1 MMNITEQL
9 VERFLRYVSIPSQS
23 TFGCAHVP
31 STPGQTELAKQLQ
44 QELIALNLQD
54 VHLDEHSIV
63 TAKLPGNNPNAPK
76 IGYVAHLDT
85 VDVAL
90 SDKINPQRVTFTGQD
105 ILLNKEKNIWFKVD
119 EHPELNKYLNDEL
132 IVTDGTSVLGA
143 DNKAAIAVVMTMLDQ
158 LQQQNCSH
166 GDIYV
171 AFVPDEEVGLNGAK
185 KLDLNRFKPDFA
197 YTIDCCELG
206 EVVYETFNA
215 GSVTIDIAGVSAHP
229 MSAKNVLINPIR
241 VANDIINCF
250 DSFETPEHTEGKEGY
265 FWFNDIVGNQS
276 TTTLKMSI
284 RDFDLAKYESRKA
297 YIQKVVDLIKLKYPR
312 AKIEYKITDTYS
324 NIANYLGDDR
334 RCIDLI
340 YQSFELLDIQPKTI
354 AMRGGTDGS
363 ALSARGLTTPN
374 YFTGAHN
381 FHSCFEFLP
390 LSSFLKSFEIT
401 MKIIELSAKNQ

>member
-1 MMNITEQL
+1 MNITEQL
-9 VERFLRYVSIPSQS
+9 VDRFLRYVSIPSQS
-23 TFGCAHVP
+23 KAGSAIVP
-31 STPGQTELAKQLQ
+31 STLGQTELAKQLK
-44 QELIALNLQD
+44 QELIALNMQD
-54 VHLDEHSIV
+54 VYLDEHSIV
-63 TAKLPGNNPNAPK
+63 TAKLAGNTPHAPK
-76 IGYVAHLDT
+76 IGFVAHLDT

-90 SDKINPQRVTFTGQD
+90 SDKINPQRVTFTGED
-105 ILLNKEKNIWFKVD
+105 ILLNSEKDIWFKVA
-119 EHPELNKYLNDEL
+119 EHPELKKYLNEEL

-158 LQQQNCSH
+158 LQQQNCPH

-185 KLDLNRFKPDFA
+185 KLDLQRFKPDFA

-215 GSVTIDIAGVSAHP
+215 GAVTIEIEGVSAHP

-241 VANDIINCF
+241 IANDIINCF
-250 DSFETPEHTEGKEGY
+250 DSCETPEHTEGKEGY
-265 FWFNDIVGNQS
+265 FWFNDIIGNQS

-284 RDFDLAKYESRKA
+284 RDFDLTHYEARKT
-297 YIQKVVDLIKLKYPR
+297 YIQEVISFISRKYPR
-312 AKIEYKITDTYS
+312 AKIECQITDTYS

-340 YQSFELLDIQPKTI
+340 YQSFELLGIKPNTI

-390 LSSFLKSFEIT
+390 LSSFLKSFEVT
-401 MKIIELSAKNQ
+401 MKIIELAAKV

>member
-1 MMNITEQL
+1 MNITEQL
-9 VERFLRYVSIPSQS
+9 VDRFLRYVSIPSQRKAGS
-23 TFGCAHVP
+23 AIVP
-31 STPGQTELAKQLQ
+31 STPGQTELAKQLK
-44 QELIALNLQD
+44 QELIALNMQD
-54 VHLDEHSIV
+54 VYLDEHSIV
-63 TAKLPGNNPNAPK
+63 TAKLAGNTPHAPK
-76 IGYVAHLDT
+76 IGFVAHLDT

-90 SDKINPQRVTFTGQD
+90 SDKINPQRVTFTGED
-105 ILLNKEKNIWFKVD
+105 ILLNSEKDIWFKVA
-119 EHPELNKYLNDEL
+119 EHPELKKYLNEEL

-158 LQQQNCSH
+158 LQQQNCPH

-185 KLDLNRFKPDFA
+185 KLDLQRFKPDFA

-215 GSVTIDIAGVSAHP
+215 GAVTIEIEGVSAHP

-241 VANDIINCF
+241 IANDIINCF
-250 DSFETPEHTEGKEGY
+250 DSCETPEHTEGKEGY
-265 FWFNDIVGNQS
+265 FWFNDIIGNQS

-284 RDFDLAKYESRKA
+284 RDFDLTHYEARKT
-297 YIQKVVDLIKLKYPR
+297 YIQEVISFISRKYPR
-312 AKIEYKITDTYS
+312 AKIACQITDTYS

-340 YQSFELLDIQPKTI
+340 YQSFELLGIKPNTI

-390 LSSFLKSFEIT
+390 LSSFLKSFEVT
-401 MKIIELSAKNQ
+401 MKIIELATKV

>member
-1 MMNITEQL
+1 MNITEQL
-9 VERFLRYVSIPSQS
+9 VDRFLRYVSIPSQS
-23 TFGCAHVP
+23 KAGSAIVP
-31 STPGQTELAKQLQ
+31 STPGQTELAKQLK
-44 QELIALNLQD
+44 QELIALNMQD
-54 VHLDEHSIV
+54 VYLDEHSIV
-63 TAKLPGNNPNAPK
+63 TAKLAGNTPHAPK
-76 IGYVAHLDT
+76 IGFVAHLDT

-90 SDKINPQRVTFTGQD
+90 SDKINPQRVTFTGED
-105 ILLNKEKNIWFKVD
+105 ILLNSEKDIWFKVA
-119 EHPELNKYLNDEL
+119 EHPELKKYLNEEL

-158 LQQQNCSH
+158 LQQQNCPH

-185 KLDLNRFKPDFA
+185 KLDLQRFKPDFA

-206 EVVYETFNA
+206 EIVYETFNA
-215 GSVTIDIAGVSAHP
+215 GAVTIEIEGVSAHP

-241 VANDIINCF
+241 IANDIINCF
-250 DSFETPEHTEGKEGY
+250 DSCETPEHTEGKEGY
-265 FWFNDIVGNQS
+265 FWFNDIIGNQS

-284 RDFDLAKYESRKA
+284 RDFDLTHYEARKT
-297 YIQKVVDLIKLKYPR
+297 YIQEVISFISRKYPR
-312 AKIEYKITDTYS
+312 AKIACQITDTYS

-340 YQSFELLDIQPKTI
+340 YQSFELLGIKPNTI

-390 LSSFLKSFEIT
+390 LSSFLKSFEVT
-401 MKIIELSAKNQ
+401 MKIIELATKV

>member
-1 MMNITEQL
+1 MNITEQL
-9 VERFLRYVSIPSQS
+9 VKRFLRYVSIPSQS
-23 TFGCAHVP
+23 KAGSAVVP
-31 STPGQTELAKQLQ
+31 STPGQTNLAKQLE
-44 QELIALNLQD
+44 QELIDLKLQD

-63 TAKLPGNNPNAPK
+63 TAKLTGNQPNAPK
-76 IGYVAHLDT
+76 IGFVAHLDT

-90 SDKINPQRVTFTGQD
+90 SEKINPQRVTFTGED
-105 ILLNKEKNIWFKVD
+105 ILLNKDKDIWFKVA
-119 EHPELNKYLNDEL
+119 EHPELKKYLNEEL
-132 IVTDGTSVLGA
+132 LVTDGTSVLGA
-143 DNKAAIAVVMTMLDQ
+143 DNKAAIAIVMTMLDQ
-158 LQQQNCSH
+158 LQQQNCPH

-185 KLDLNRFKPDFA
+185 KLDLQRFKPDFA

-215 GSVTIDIAGVSAHP
+215 GSVTFEIEGVSAHP

-241 VANDIINCF
+241 IANDIINCF

-265 FWFNDIVGNQS
+265 FWFNDIIGNQS

-284 RDFDLAKYESRKA
+284 RDFDLTRYEARKTYIQDVVSFISRK
-297 YIQKVVDLIKLKYPR
+297 YPK
-312 AKIEYKITDTYS
+312 AKIECQITDIYS

-340 YQSFELLDIQPKTI
+340 YQSFELLGIKPNTI

-390 LSSFLKSFEIT
+390 LSSFLKSFEVT
-401 MKIIELSAKNQ
+401 MKIIELAAKV

>member
-143 DNKAAIAVVMTMLDQ
+143 DNKAAIAVVMTILDQ

-215 GSVTIDIAGVSAHP
+215 GSVTIEIAGVSAHP

-312 AKIEYKITDTYS
+312 AKIECKITDTYS

-340 YQSFELLDIQPKTI
+340 YQSFELLNIQPKTI

-390 LSSFLKSFEIT
+390 LSSFLKSFEVT
-401 MKIIELSAKNQ
+401 MKIIELSAKG

>member
-1 MMNITEQL
+1 MNITEQL
-9 VERFLRYVSIPSQS
+9 VKRFLRYVSIPSQS
-23 TFGCAHVP
+23 KAGSAVVP
-31 STPGQTELAKQLQ
+31 STPGQTNLAKQLE
-44 QELIALNLQD
+44 QELIDLKLQD

-63 TAKLPGNNPNAPK
+63 TAKLTGNQPNSPK
-76 IGYVAHLDT
+76 IGFVAHLDT

-90 SDKINPQRVTFTGQD
+90 SEKINPQRVTFTGED
-105 ILLNKEKNIWFKVD
+105 ILLNKDKDIWFKVA
-119 EHPELNKYLNDEL
+119 EHPELKKYLNEEL
-132 IVTDGTSVLGA
+132 LVTDGTSVLGA
-143 DNKAAIAVVMTMLDQ
+143 DNKAAIAVVITMLDQ
-158 LQQQNCSH
+158 LQQQNCLH

-185 KLDLNRFKPDFA
+185 KLDLQRFKPDFA

-215 GSVTIDIAGVSAHP
+215 GSVTFEIEGVSAHP

-241 VANDIINCF
+241 IANDIINCF

-265 FWFNDIVGNQS
+265 FWFNDIIGNQS

-284 RDFDLAKYESRKA
+284 RDFDLTRYEARKTYIQDVVSFISRK
-297 YIQKVVDLIKLKYPR
+297 YPK
-312 AKIEYKITDTYS
+312 AKIECQITDIYS

-340 YQSFELLDIQPKTI
+340 YQSFELLGIKPNTI

-390 LSSFLKSFEIT
+390 LSSFLKSFEVT
-401 MKIIELSAKNQ
+401 MKIIELAAKV

>member
-1 MMNITEQL
+1 MNITEQL
-9 VERFLRYVSIPSQS
+9 VDRFLRYVSIPSQS
-23 TFGCAHVP
+23 KAGSAIVP
-31 STPGQTELAKQLQ
+31 STSGQTELAKQLK
-44 QELIALNLQD
+44 QELIALNMQD
-54 VHLDEHSIV
+54 VYLDEYSIV
-63 TAKLPGNNPNAPK
+63 TAKLAGNTPHAPK
-76 IGYVAHLDT
+76 IGFVAHLDT

-90 SDKINPQRVTFTGQD
+90 SDKINPQRVNFTGED
-105 ILLNKEKNIWFKVD
+105 ILLNNEKDIWFKVA
-119 EHPELNKYLNDEL
+119 EHPELKKYLNEEL

-158 LQQQNCSH
+158 LQQQNCPH

-185 KLDLNRFKPDFA
+185 KLDLQRFKPDFA

-215 GSVTIDIAGVSAHP
+215 GAVTIEIEGVSAHP

-241 VANDIINCF
+241 IANDIINCF
-250 DSFETPEHTEGKEGY
+250 DSCETPEHTEGKEGY
-265 FWFNDIVGNQS
+265 FWFNDIIGNQS

-284 RDFDLAKYESRKA
+284 RDFALTHYEARKT
-297 YIQKVVDLIKLKYPR
+297 YIQEVISFISRKYPR
-312 AKIEYKITDTYS
+312 AKIECQITDTYS

-340 YQSFELLDIQPKTI
+340 YQSFELLGIKPNTI

-390 LSSFLKSFEIT
+390 LSSFLKSFQVT
-401 MKIIELSAKNQ
+401 MKIIELATKV

>member
-1 MMNITEQL
+1 MNITEQL
-9 VERFLRYVSIPSQS
+9 VNRFLRYVSIPSQS
-23 TFGCAHVP
+23 ALGCAHVP
-31 STPGQTELAKQLQ
+31 STPGQTELAKVLK
-44 QELIALNLQD
+44 QELIELNLQEA
-54 VHLDEHSIV
+54 HLDEHSIV
-63 TAKLPGNNPNAPK
+63 TAKLAGNNPNAPK
-76 IGYVAHLDT
+76 IGFVAHLDT

-90 SDKINPQRVTFTGQD
+90 SDKINPQRVKFTGQD
-105 ILLNKEKNIWFKVD
+105 ILLNKQKDIWFKVS
-119 EHPELNKYLNDEL
+119 EHPELNKYLNEEL

-158 LQQQNCSH
+158 LQQQKYTH

-197 YTIDCCELG
+197 YTIDCCKLG

-215 GSVTIDIAGVSAHP
+215 GSAIIEIAGVSAHP

-276 TTTLKMSI
+276 TTTLKMNI
-284 RDFDLAKYESRKA
+284 RDFDLVKYEARKK
-297 YIQKVVDLIKLKYPR
+297 YIQEVVDFISRKYPR
-312 AKIEYKITDTYS
+312 AKIECKITDTYS
-324 NIANYLGDDR
+324 NIANYLGNDR
-334 RCIDLI
+334 RSIDLI
-340 YQSFELLDIQPKTI
+340 YQSFEQLNIQPNTI

-390 LSSFLKSFEIT
+390 LSSFHKSFEVT
-401 MKIIELSAKNQ
+401 MKIIELAAKIK

>member
-1 MMNITEQL
+1 MNITEQL
-9 VERFLRYVSIPSQS
+9 VKRFLRYVSIPSQS
-23 TFGCAHVP
+23 KAGSAVVP
-31 STPGQTELAKQLQ
+31 STPGQTNLAKQLE
-44 QELIALNLQD
+44 QELIDLKLQD

-63 TAKLPGNNPNAPK
+63 TAKLTGNQPNAPR
-76 IGYVAHLDT
+76 IGFVAHLDT

-90 SDKINPQRVTFTGQD
+90 SEKINPQRVTFTGED
-105 ILLNKEKNIWFKVD
+105 ILLNKDKDIWFKVA
-119 EHPELNKYLNDEL
+119 EHPELKKYLNEEL
-132 IVTDGTSVLGA
+132 LVTDGTSVLGA

-158 LQQQNCSH
+158 LQQQNCPH

-185 KLDLNRFKPDFA
+185 KLDLQRFKPDFA

-215 GSVTIDIAGVSAHP
+215 GSVTFEIEGVSAHP

-241 VANDIINCF
+241 IANDIINCF

-265 FWFNDIVGNQS
+265 FWFNDIIGNQS

-284 RDFDLAKYESRKA
+284 RDFDLTRYEARKTYIQDVVSFISRK
-297 YIQKVVDLIKLKYPR
+297 YPK
-312 AKIEYKITDTYS
+312 AKIECQITDIYS
-324 NIANYLGDDR
+324 NIANYLGDDC

-340 YQSFELLDIQPKTI
+340 YQSFELLGIKPNTI

-390 LSSFLKSFEIT
+390 LSSFLKSFEVT
-401 MKIIELSAKNQ
+401 MKIIELAAKV

>member
-1 MMNITEQL
+1 MNITEQL
-9 VERFLRYVSIPSQS
+9 VDRFLRYVSIPSQS
-23 TFGCAHVP
+23 KAGSAIVP
-31 STPGQTELAKQLQ
+31 STPGQTELAKQLK
-44 QELIALNLQD
+44 QELIALNMQD
-54 VHLDEHSIV
+54 VYLDEHSIV
-63 TAKLPGNNPNAPK
+63 TAKLAGNTPHAPK
-76 IGYVAHLDT
+76 IGFVAHLDT

-90 SDKINPQRVTFTGQD
+90 SDKINPQRVTFTGED
-105 ILLNKEKNIWFKVD
+105 ILLNSEKDIWFKVA
-119 EHPELNKYLNDEL
+119 EHPELKKYLNEEL

-158 LQQQNCSH
+158 LQQQNCPH

-185 KLDLNRFKPDFA
+185 KLDLQRFKPDFA

-215 GSVTIDIAGVSAHP
+215 GAVTIEIEGVSAHP

-241 VANDIINCF
+241 IANDIINCF
-250 DSFETPEHTEGKEGY
+250 DSCETPEHTEGKEGY
-265 FWFNDIVGNQS
+265 FWFNDIIGNQS

-284 RDFDLAKYESRKA
+284 RDFDLTHYEARKT
-297 YIQKVVDLIKLKYPR
+297 YIQEVISFISRKYPR
-312 AKIEYKITDTYS
+312 AKIECQITDTYS

-340 YQSFELLDIQPKTI
+340 YQSFELLGIKPNTI

-390 LSSFLKSFEIT
+390 LSSFLKSFEVT
-401 MKIIELSAKNQ
+401 MKIIELAAKV

>member
-1 MMNITEQL
+1 MNITEQL
-9 VERFLRYVSIPSQS
+9 VKRFLRYVSIPSQS
-23 TFGCAHVP
+23 RAGSAIVP
-31 STPGQTELAKQLQ
+31 STPGQTNLAKQLE
-44 QELIALNLQD
+44 QELIDLKLQD

-63 TAKLPGNNPNAPK
+63 TAKLAGNQPNAPK
-76 IGYVAHLDT
+76 IGFVAHLDT

-90 SDKINPQRVTFTGQD
+90 SEKINPQRVTFTGED
-105 ILLNKEKNIWFKVD
+105 ILLNKDKDIWFKVA
-119 EHPELNKYLNDEL
+119 EHPELKKYLNEEL
-132 IVTDGTSVLGA
+132 LVTDGTSVLGA

-158 LQQQNCSH
+158 LQQQNCPH
-166 GDIYV
+166 GDIYI

-185 KLDLNRFKPDFA
+185 KLDLQRFKPDFA

-215 GSVTIDIAGVSAHP
+215 GSVTFEIEGVSAHP

-241 VANDIINCF
+241 IANDIINCF

-265 FWFNDIVGNQS
+265 FWFNDIIGNQS

-284 RDFDLAKYESRKA
+284 RDFDLTRYEARKTYIQDVVSFISRK
-297 YIQKVVDLIKLKYPR
+297 YPK
-312 AKIEYKITDTYS
+312 AKIECQITDIYS

-340 YQSFELLDIQPKTI
+340 YQSFELLGIKPNTI

-390 LSSFLKSFEIT
+390 LSSFLKSFEVT
-401 MKIIELSAKNQ
+401 MKIIELAAKV

>member
-1 MMNITEQL
+1 MNITEQL
-9 VERFLRYVSIPSQS
+9 VDRFLRYVSIPSQS
-23 TFGCAHVP
+23 KAGSAIVP
-31 STPGQTELAKQLQ
+31 STLGQTELAKQLK
-44 QELIALNLQD
+44 QELIALNMQD
-54 VHLDEHSIV
+54 VYLDEYSIV
-63 TAKLPGNNPNAPK
+63 TAKLAGNTPHAPK
-76 IGYVAHLDT
+76 IGFVAHLDT

-90 SDKINPQRVTFTGQD
+90 SDKINPQRVTFTGED
-105 ILLNKEKNIWFKVD
+105 ILLNSEKDIWFKVA
-119 EHPELNKYLNDEL
+119 EHPELKKYLNEEL
-132 IVTDGTSVLGA
+132 IVTDGSSVLGA

-158 LQQQNCSH
+158 LQQQNCPH

-185 KLDLNRFKPDFA
+185 KLDLQRFKPDFA

-215 GSVTIDIAGVSAHP
+215 GAVTIEIEGVSAHP

-241 VANDIINCF
+241 IANDIINCF
-250 DSFETPEHTEGKEGY
+250 DSCETPEHTEGKEGY
-265 FWFNDIVGNQS
+265 FWFNDIIGNQS

-284 RDFDLAKYESRKA
+284 RDFDLTHYEARKT
-297 YIQKVVDLIKLKYPR
+297 YIQEVISFISRKYPR
-312 AKIEYKITDTYS
+312 AKIECQITDTYS

-340 YQSFELLDIQPKTI
+340 YQSFELLGIKPNTI

-390 LSSFLKSFEIT
+390 LSSFLKSFEVT
-401 MKIIELSAKNQ
+401 MKIIELATKV

>member
-1 MMNITEQL
+1 MNITEQL
-9 VERFLRYVSIPSQS
+9 VKRFLRYVSIPSQS
-23 TFGCAHVP
+23 KAGSAVVP
-31 STPGQTELAKQLQ
+31 STPGQTKLAKQLE
-44 QELIALNLQD
+44 QELIDLKLQD

-63 TAKLPGNNPNAPK
+63 TAKLTGNQPNAPK
-76 IGYVAHLDT
+76 IGFVAHLDT

-90 SDKINPQRVTFTGQD
+90 SEKINPQRVTFTGED
-105 ILLNKEKNIWFKVD
+105 ILLNKDKDIWFKVA
-119 EHPELNKYLNDEL
+119 EHPELKKYLNEEL
-132 IVTDGTSVLGA
+132 LVTDGTSVLGA
-143 DNKAAIAVVMTMLDQ
+143 DNKAAIAIVMTMLDQ
-158 LQQQNCSH
+158 LQQQNCPH

-185 KLDLNRFKPDFA
+185 KLDLQRFKSDFA

-215 GSVTIDIAGVSAHP
+215 GSVTFEIEGVSAHP

-241 VANDIINCF
+241 IANDIINCF

-265 FWFNDIVGNQS
+265 FWFNDIIGNQS

-284 RDFDLAKYESRKA
+284 RDFDLTRYEARKTYIQDVVSFISRK
-297 YIQKVVDLIKLKYPR
+297 YPK
-312 AKIEYKITDTYS
+312 AKIECQLTDIYS

-340 YQSFELLDIQPKTI
+340 YQSFELLGIKPNTI

-390 LSSFLKSFEIT
+390 LSSFLKSFEVT
-401 MKIIELSAKNQ
+401 MKIIELAAKV

>member
-1 MMNITEQL
+1 MNITEQL
-9 VERFLRYVSIPSQS
+9 VDRFLRYVSIPSQS
-23 TFGCAHVP
+23 KAGSAIVP
-31 STPGQTELAKQLQ
+31 STPGQTELAKQLK
-44 QELIALNLQD
+44 QELIALNMQD
-54 VHLDEHSIV
+54 VYLDEHSIV
-63 TAKLPGNNPNAPK
+63 TAKLAGNTPHAPK
-76 IGYVAHLDT
+76 IGFVAHLDT

-90 SDKINPQRVTFTGQD
+90 SDKINPQRVTFTGED
-105 ILLNKEKNIWFKVD
+105 ILLNSEKDIWFKVA
-119 EHPELNKYLNDEL
+119 EHPELKKYLNEEL

-158 LQQQNCSH
+158 LQQQNCPH

-185 KLDLNRFKPDFA
+185 KLDLQRFKPDFA

-215 GSVTIDIAGVSAHP
+215 GAVTIEIEGVSAHP

-241 VANDIINCF
+241 IANDIINCF
-250 DSFETPEHTEGKEGY
+250 DSCETPEHTEGKEGY
-265 FWFNDIVGNQS
+265 FWFNDIIGNQS

-284 RDFDLAKYESRKA
+284 RDFDLTHYEARKT
-297 YIQKVVDLIKLKYPR
+297 YIQEVISFISRKYPR
-312 AKIEYKITDTYS
+312 AKIACQITDTYS

-340 YQSFELLDIQPKTI
+340 YQSFELLGIKPNTI

-390 LSSFLKSFEIT
+390 LSSFLKSFQVT
-401 MKIIELSAKNQ
+401 MKIIELATKV

>member
-1 MMNITEQL
+1 MNMTEQL

-23 TFGCAHVP
+23 VAGCAHVP
-31 STPGQTELAKQLQ
+31 STPGQTQLAKLLE
-44 QELIALNLQD
+44 QELLQLNLQD

-63 TAKLPGNNPNAPK
+63 TAKLAGNDPSAPN
-76 IGYVAHLDT
+76 IGFVAHLDT

-105 ILLNKEKNIWFKVD
+105 ILLNKEKAIWFCVD
-119 EHPELNKYLNDEL
+119 EHPELMKYLNQEL

-143 DNKAAIAVVMTMLDQ
+143 DNKAAIAVIMTMLDQ
-158 LQQQNCSH
+158 LQQQNRPH

-185 KLDLNRFKPDFA
+185 KLDLTRFKPDFA

-215 GSVTIDIAGVSAHP
+215 GSATIEIQGVSAHP
-229 MSAKNVLINPIR
+229 MSAKNVLVNPIR

-250 DSFETPEHTEGKEGY
+250 DSFQTPEHTEGKEGY
-265 FWFNDIVGNQS
+265 YWFNDIVGNQS

-284 RDFDLAKYESRKA
+284 RDFDLASYQARKA
-297 YIQKVVDLIKLKYPR
+297 YIQEVIKLIRVKYPK
-312 AKIEYKITDTYS
+312 AKVECHITDTYS
-324 NIANYLGDDR
+324 NIANYLGEDR

-340 YQSFELLDIQPKTI
+340 YQSFELLGIKPNTI

-390 LSSFLKSFEIT
+390 LSSFLKSFEVT
-401 MKIIELSAKNQ
+401 MKIIELSAKGL

>member
-1 MMNITEQL
+1 MNITEQL
-9 VERFLRYVSIPSQS
+9 VDRFLRYVSIPSQS
-23 TFGCAHVP
+23 KAGSAIVP
-31 STPGQTELAKQLQ
+31 STPGQTELAKQLK
-44 QELIALNLQD
+44 QELIALNMQD
-54 VHLDEHSIV
+54 VYLDEHSIV
-63 TAKLPGNNPNAPK
+63 TAKLAGNTPHAPK
-76 IGYVAHLDT
+76 IGFVAHLDT

-90 SDKINPQRVTFTGQD
+90 SDKINPQRVTFTGED
-105 ILLNKEKNIWFKVD
+105 ILLNSEKDIWFKVA
-119 EHPELNKYLNDEL
+119 EHPELKKYLNEEL

-158 LQQQNCSH
+158 LQQQNCPH

-185 KLDLNRFKPDFA
+185 KLDLQRFKPDFA

-215 GSVTIDIAGVSAHP
+215 GAVTIEIEGVSAHP
-229 MSAKNVLINPIR
+229 MSAKNLLINPIR
-241 VANDIINCF
+241 IANDIINCF
-250 DSFETPEHTEGKEGY
+250 DSCETPEHTEGKEGY
-265 FWFNDIVGNQS
+265 FWFNDIIGNQS

-284 RDFDLAKYESRKA
+284 RDFDLTHYEARKT
-297 YIQKVVDLIKLKYPR
+297 YIQEVISFISRKYPR
-312 AKIEYKITDTYS
+312 AKIACQITDTYS

-340 YQSFELLDIQPKTI
+340 YQSFELLGIKPNTI

-390 LSSFLKSFEIT
+390 LSSFLKSFEVT
-401 MKIIELSAKNQ
+401 MKIIELATKV

>member
-1 MMNITEQL
+1 MNITEQL
-9 VERFLRYVSIPSQS
+9 VKRFLHYVSIPSQS
-23 TFGCAHVP
+23 RAGSAVVP
-31 STPGQTELAKQLQ
+31 STPGQTNLAKQLE
-44 QELIALNLQD
+44 QELIDLNLQD

-63 TAKLPGNNPNAPK
+63 TAKLACNQPNAPK
-76 IGYVAHLDT
+76 IGFVAHLDT

-90 SDKINPQRVTFTGQD
+90 SDKINPQRVTFTGED
-105 ILLNKEKNIWFKVD
+105 ILLNKDKDIWFKVA
-119 EHPELNKYLNDEL
+119 EHPELKKYLNEEL
-132 IVTDGTSVLGA
+132 LVTDGTSVLGA

-158 LQQQNCSH
+158 LQQQNCPH

-185 KLDLNRFKPDFA
+185 KLDLQRFKPDFA

-215 GSVTIDIAGVSAHP
+215 GSVTFEIEGVSAHP

-241 VANDIINCF
+241 IANDIINCF

-265 FWFNDIVGNQS
+265 FWFNDIIGNQS

-284 RDFDLAKYESRKA
+284 RDFDLTRYEARKTYIQDVVSFISRK
-297 YIQKVVDLIKLKYPR
+297 YPK
-312 AKIEYKITDTYS
+312 AKIECQINDIYS

-340 YQSFELLDIQPKTI
+340 YQSFELLGIKPNTI

-390 LSSFLKSFEIT
+390 LSSFLKSFQVT
-401 MKIIELSAKNQ
+401 MKIIELAAKV

>member
-1 MMNITEQL
+1 MNITEQL
-9 VERFLRYVSIPSQS
+9 VKRFLRYVSIPSQS
-23 TFGCAHVP
+23 KAGSAVVP
-31 STPGQTELAKQLQ
+31 STPGQTNLAKQLE
-44 QELIALNLQD
+44 QELIDLKLQD

-63 TAKLPGNNPNAPK
+63 TAKLTGNQPNAPK
-76 IGYVAHLDT
+76 IGFVAHLDT

-90 SDKINPQRVTFTGQD
+90 SEKINPQRVTFTGED
-105 ILLNKEKNIWFKVD
+105 ILLNKDKDIWFKVA
-119 EHPELNKYLNDEL
+119 EHPELKKYLNEEL
-132 IVTDGTSVLGA
+132 LVTDGTSVLGA

-158 LQQQNCSH
+158 LQQQNCPH

-185 KLDLNRFKPDFA
+185 KLDLQRFKPDFA

-215 GSVTIDIAGVSAHP
+215 GSVTFEIEGVSAHP

-241 VANDIINCF
+241 IANDIINCF

-265 FWFNDIVGNQS
+265 FWFNDIIGNQS

-284 RDFDLAKYESRKA
+284 RDFDLTRYEARKTYIQDVVSFISRK
-297 YIQKVVDLIKLKYPR
+297 YPK
-312 AKIEYKITDTYS
+312 AKIECQITDIYS

-340 YQSFELLDIQPKTI
+340 YQSFELLGIKPNTI

-390 LSSFLKSFEIT
+390 LSSFLKSFEVT
-401 MKIIELSAKNQ
+401 MKIIELAAKV

>member
-1 MMNITEQL
+1 MNITEQL
-9 VERFLRYVSIPSQS
+9 VKRFLRYVSIPSQS
-23 TFGCAHVP
+23 KAGSAVVP
-31 STPGQTELAKQLQ
+31 STPGQTNLAKQLE
-44 QELIALNLQD
+44 QELIDLKLQD

-63 TAKLPGNNPNAPK
+63 TAKLTGNQPNAPK
-76 IGYVAHLDT
+76 IGFVAHLDT

-90 SDKINPQRVTFTGQD
+90 SEKINPQRVTFTGED
-105 ILLNKEKNIWFKVD
+105 ILLNKGKDIWFKVA
-119 EHPELNKYLNDEL
+119 EHPELKKYLNEEL
-132 IVTDGTSVLGA
+132 LVTDGTSVLGA

-158 LQQQNCSH
+158 LQQQNCPH

-185 KLDLNRFKPDFA
+185 KLDLQRFKPDFA

-206 EVVYETFNA
+206 EIVYETFNA
-215 GSVTIDIAGVSAHP
+215 GSVTFEIEGVSAHP

-241 VANDIINCF
+241 IANDIINCF

-265 FWFNDIVGNQS
+265 FWFNDIIGNQS

-284 RDFDLAKYESRKA
+284 RDFDLTRYEARKTYIQDVVSFISRK
-297 YIQKVVDLIKLKYPR
+297 YPK
-312 AKIEYKITDTYS
+312 AKIECQITDIYS

-340 YQSFELLDIQPKTI
+340 YQSFELLGIKPNTI

-390 LSSFLKSFEIT
+390 LSSFLKSFEVT
-401 MKIIELSAKNQ
+401 MKIIELAAKV

>member
-1 MMNITEQL
+1 MNITEQL
-9 VERFLRYVSIPSQS
+9 VKRFLRYVSIPSQS
-23 TFGCAHVP
+23 RAGSAVVP
-31 STPGQTELAKQLQ
+31 STSGQTNLAKQLE
-44 QELIALNLQD
+44 QELIDLKLQD

-63 TAKLPGNNPNAPK
+63 TAKLAGNQPNAPK
-76 IGYVAHLDT
+76 IGFVAHLDT

-90 SDKINPQRVTFTGQD
+90 SDKINPQRVTFTGED
-105 ILLNKEKNIWFKVD
+105 ILLNKDKDIWFKVA
-119 EHPELNKYLNDEL
+119 EHPELKKYLNEEL
-132 IVTDGTSVLGA
+132 LVTDGTSVLGA

-158 LQQQNCSH
+158 LQQQNCPH
-166 GDIYV
+166 GDIYI

-185 KLDLNRFKPDFA
+185 KLDLQRFKPDFA

-215 GSVTIDIAGVSAHP
+215 GSVTFEIEGVSAHP

-241 VANDIINCF
+241 IANDIINCF

-265 FWFNDIVGNQS
+265 FWFNDIIGNQS

-284 RDFDLAKYESRKA
+284 RDFDLTRYEARKTYIQDVVSFISRK
-297 YIQKVVDLIKLKYPR
+297 YPK
-312 AKIEYKITDTYS
+312 AKIECQITDIYS

-340 YQSFELLDIQPKTI
+340 YQSFELLGIKPNTI

-390 LSSFLKSFEIT
+390 LSSFLKSFEVT
-401 MKIIELSAKNQ
+401 MKIIELAAKV

>member
-1 MMNITEQL
+1 MNITEQL
-9 VERFLRYVSIPSQS
+9 VKRFLRYVSIPSQS
-23 TFGCAHVP
+23 KAGSAVVP
-31 STPGQTELAKQLQ
+31 STPGQTNLAKQLE
-44 QELIALNLQD
+44 QELIDLKLQD

-63 TAKLPGNNPNAPK
+63 TAKLTGNQPNAPK
-76 IGYVAHLDT
+76 IGFVAHLDT

-90 SDKINPQRVTFTGQD
+90 SEKINPQRVTFTGED
-105 ILLNKEKNIWFKVD
+105 ILLNKDKDIWFKVA
-119 EHPELNKYLNDEL
+119 EHPELKKYLNEEL
-132 IVTDGTSVLGA
+132 LVTDGTSVLGA
-143 DNKAAIAVVMTMLDQ
+143 DNKAAIAIVMTMLDQ
-158 LQQQNCSH
+158 LQQQNCPH

-185 KLDLNRFKPDFA
+185 KLDLQRFKPDFA

-215 GSVTIDIAGVSAHP
+215 GSVTFEIEGVSAHP

-241 VANDIINCF
+241 ISNDIINCF

-265 FWFNDIVGNQS
+265 FWFNDIIGNQS

-284 RDFDLAKYESRKA
+284 RDFDLTRYEARKTYIQDVVSFISRK
-297 YIQKVVDLIKLKYPR
+297 YPK
-312 AKIEYKITDTYS
+312 AKIECQITDIYS

-340 YQSFELLDIQPKTI
+340 YQSFELLGIKPNTI

-390 LSSFLKSFEIT
+390 LSSFLKSFEVT
-401 MKIIELSAKNQ
+401 MKIIELAAKV

>member
-1 MMNITEQL
+1 MNMTEQL

-23 TFGCAHVP
+23 AAGCAHVP
-31 STPGQTELAKQLQ
+31 STPGQTQLAKLLE
-44 QELIALNLQD
+44 QELLQLNLQD

-63 TAKLPGNNPNAPK
+63 TAKLAGNDPSAPN
-76 IGYVAHLDT
+76 IGFVAHLDT

-105 ILLNKEKNIWFKVD
+105 ILLNKEKAIWFCVD
-119 EHPELNKYLNDEL
+119 EHPELMKYLNQEL

-143 DNKAAIAVVMTMLDQ
+143 DNKAAIAVIMTMLDQ
-158 LQQQNCSH
+158 LQQQNRPH

-185 KLDLNRFKPDFA
+185 KLDLTRFKPDFA

-215 GSVTIDIAGVSAHP
+215 GSATIEIQGVSAHP
-229 MSAKNVLINPIR
+229 MSAKNVLVNPIR

-250 DSFETPEHTEGKEGY
+250 DSFQTPEHTEGKEGY
-265 FWFNDIVGNQS
+265 YWFNDIVGNQS

-284 RDFDLAKYESRKA
+284 RDFDLASYQARKA
-297 YIQKVVDLIKLKYPR
+297 YIQEVIKLIRVKYPK
-312 AKIEYKITDTYS
+312 AKIECHITDTYS
-324 NIANYLGDDR
+324 NIANYLGEDR

-340 YQSFELLDIQPKTI
+340 YQSFELLGIKPNTI

-390 LSSFLKSFEIT
+390 LSSFLKSFEVT
-401 MKIIELSAKNQ
+401 MKIIELSAKGQ

>member
-1 MMNITEQL
+1 MNITEQL
-9 VERFLRYVSIPSQS
+9 VKRFLRYVSIPSQS
-23 TFGCAHVP
+23 KAGSAVVP
-31 STPGQTELAKQLQ
+31 STPGQTNLAKQLE
-44 QELIALNLQD
+44 QELIDLKLQD

-63 TAKLPGNNPNAPK
+63 TAKLTGNQPNAPK
-76 IGYVAHLDT
+76 IGFVAHLDT

-90 SDKINPQRVTFTGQD
+90 SEKINPQRVTFTGED
-105 ILLNKEKNIWFKVD
+105 ILLNKDKDIWFKVA
-119 EHPELNKYLNDEL
+119 EHPELKKYLNEEL
-132 IVTDGTSVLGA
+132 LVTDGTSVLGA

-158 LQQQNCSH
+158 LQQQNCPH

-185 KLDLNRFKPDFA
+185 KLDLQRFKPDFA

-215 GSVTIDIAGVSAHP
+215 GSVTFEIEGVSAHP

-241 VANDIINCF
+241 IANDIINCF

-265 FWFNDIVGNQS
+265 FWFNDIIGNQS

-284 RDFDLAKYESRKA
+284 RDFDITRYEARKTYIQDVVSFISRK
-297 YIQKVVDLIKLKYPR
+297 YPK
-312 AKIEYKITDTYS
+312 AKIECQITDIYS

-340 YQSFELLDIQPKTI
+340 YQSFELLGIKPNTI

-390 LSSFLKSFEIT
+390 LSSFLKSFEVT
-401 MKIIELSAKNQ
+401 MKIIELAAKV

>member
-1 MMNITEQL
+1 MNITEQL
-9 VERFLRYVSIPSQS
+9 VDRFLRYVSIPSQS
-23 TFGCAHVP
+23 KAGSAIVP
-31 STPGQTELAKQLQ
+31 STQGQTELAKQLK
-44 QELIALNLQD
+44 QELIALNMQD
-54 VHLDEHSIV
+54 VYLDEHSIV
-63 TAKLPGNNPNAPK
+63 TAKLAGNTPHAPK
-76 IGYVAHLDT
+76 IGFVAHLDT

-90 SDKINPQRVTFTGQD
+90 SDKINPQRVTFTGED
-105 ILLNKEKNIWFKVD
+105 ILLNSEKDIWFKVA
-119 EHPELNKYLNDEL
+119 EHPELKKYLNEEL

-158 LQQQNCSH
+158 LQQQNCPH

-185 KLDLNRFKPDFA
+185 KLDLQRFKPDFA

-215 GSVTIDIAGVSAHP
+215 GAVTIEIEGVSAHP

-241 VANDIINCF
+241 IANDIINCF
-250 DSFETPEHTEGKEGY
+250 DSCETPEHTEGKEGY
-265 FWFNDIVGNQS
+265 FWFNDIIGNQS

-284 RDFDLAKYESRKA
+284 RDFDLTHYEARKT
-297 YIQKVVDLIKLKYPR
+297 YIQEVISFISRKYPR
-312 AKIEYKITDTYS
+312 AKIACQITDTYS

-334 RCIDLI
+334 RSIDLI
-340 YQSFELLDIQPKTI
+340 YQSFELLGIKPNTI

-390 LSSFLKSFEIT
+390 LSSFLKSFEVT
-401 MKIIELSAKNQ
+401 MKIIELATKV

>member
-1 MMNITEQL
+1 MNITEQL
-9 VERFLRYVSIPSQS
+9 VDRFLRYVSIPSQS
-23 TFGCAHVP
+23 KAGSAIVP
-31 STPGQTELAKQLQ
+31 STPGQTELAKQLK
-44 QELIALNLQD
+44 QELIALNMQD
-54 VHLDEHSIV
+54 VYLDEHSIV
-63 TAKLPGNNPNAPK
+63 TAKLAGNTPHAPK
-76 IGYVAHLDT
+76 IGFVAHLDT

-90 SDKINPQRVTFTGQD
+90 SDKINPQRVTFTGED
-105 ILLNKEKNIWFKVD
+105 ILLNSEKDIWFKVA
-119 EHPELNKYLNDEL
+119 EHPELKKYLNEEL

-158 LQQQNCSH
+158 LQQQNCPH

-185 KLDLNRFKPDFA
+185 KLDLQRFKPDFA

-215 GSVTIDIAGVSAHP
+215 GAVTIEIEGVSAHP

-241 VANDIINCF
+241 IANDIINCF
-250 DSFETPEHTEGKEGY
+250 DSCETPEHTEGKEGY
-265 FWFNDIVGNQS
+265 FWFNDIIGNQS

-284 RDFDLAKYESRKA
+284 RDFDLTHYEARKT
-297 YIQKVVDLIKLKYPR
+297 YIQEVISFISRKYPR
-312 AKIEYKITDTYS
+312 AKIVCQITDTYS

-340 YQSFELLDIQPKTI
+340 YQSFELLGIKPNTI

-390 LSSFLKSFEIT
+390 LSSFLKSFEVT
-401 MKIIELSAKNQ
+401 MKIIELATKV

>member
-1 MMNITEQL
+1 MNITEQL
-9 VERFLRYVSIPSQS
+9 VDRFLRYVSIPSQS
-23 TFGCAHVP
+23 KAGSAIVP
-31 STPGQTELAKQLQ
+31 STPGQTELAKQLK
-44 QELIALNLQD
+44 QELIALNMQD
-54 VHLDEHSIV
+54 VYLDEHSIV
-63 TAKLPGNNPNAPK
+63 TAKLAGNTPHAPK
-76 IGYVAHLDT
+76 IGFVAHLDT

-90 SDKINPQRVTFTGQD
+90 SDKINPQRVTFTGED
-105 ILLNKEKNIWFKVD
+105 ILLNSEKDIWFKVA
-119 EHPELNKYLNDEL
+119 EHPELKKYLNEEL

-158 LQQQNCSH
+158 LQQQNCPH

-185 KLDLNRFKPDFA
+185 KLDLQRFKPDFA

-215 GSVTIDIAGVSAHP
+215 GAVTIEIEGVSAHP

-241 VANDIINCF
+241 IANDIINCF
-250 DSFETPEHTEGKEGY
+250 DSCETPEHTEGKEGY
-265 FWFNDIVGNQS
+265 FWFNDIIGNQS

-284 RDFDLAKYESRKA
+284 RDFDLTHYEARKT
-297 YIQKVVDLIKLKYPR
+297 YIQEVISFISRKYPR
-312 AKIEYKITDTYS
+312 AKIACQITDTYS

-340 YQSFELLDIQPKTI
+340 YQSFELLGIKPNTI

-390 LSSFLKSFEIT
+390 LSSFLKSFEVT
-401 MKIIELSAKNQ
+401 MKIIELATKV

>member
-1 MMNITEQL
+1 MNISEQL
-9 VERFLRYVSIPSQS
+9 VKRFLRYVSIPSQS
-23 TFGCAHVP
+23 KAGSTVVP
-31 STPGQTELAKQLQ
+31 STPGQTNLAKQLE
-44 QELIALNLQD
+44 QELIDLKLQD

-63 TAKLPGNNPNAPK
+63 TAKLTGNQPNAPK
-76 IGYVAHLDT
+76 IGFVAHLDT

-90 SDKINPQRVTFTGQD
+90 SEKINPQRVTFTGED
-105 ILLNKEKNIWFKVD
+105 ILLNKDKDIWFKVA
-119 EHPELNKYLNDEL
+119 EHPELKKYLNEEL
-132 IVTDGTSVLGA
+132 LVTDGTSVLGA

-158 LQQQNCSH
+158 LQQQNCLH

-185 KLDLNRFKPDFA
+185 KLDLQRFKPDFA

-215 GSVTIDIAGVSAHP
+215 GSVTFEIEGVSAHP

-241 VANDIINCF
+241 IANDIINCF

-265 FWFNDIVGNQS
+265 FWFNDIIGNQS

-284 RDFDLAKYESRKA
+284 RDFDLTRYEARKTYIQDVVSFISRKYPKA
-297 YIQKVVDLIKLKYPR
+297 KV
-312 AKIEYKITDTYS
+312 ECQITDIYS

-340 YQSFELLDIQPKTI
+340 YQSFELLGIKPNTI

-390 LSSFLKSFEIT
+390 LSSFLKSFEVT
-401 MKIIELSAKNQ
+401 MKIIELAAKV

>member
-1 MMNITEQL
+1 MNITEQL
-9 VERFLRYVSIPSQS
+9 VDRFLRYVSIPSQS
-23 TFGCAHVP
+23 KAGSAIVP
-31 STPGQTELAKQLQ
+31 STLGQTELAKQLK
-44 QELIALNLQD
+44 QELIALNMQD
-54 VHLDEHSIV
+54 VFLDEHSIV
-63 TAKLPGNNPNAPK
+63 TAKLAGNTPHAPK
-76 IGYVAHLDT
+76 IGFVAHLDT

-90 SDKINPQRVTFTGQD
+90 SEKINPQRVTFTGED
-105 ILLNKEKNIWFKVD
+105 ILLNSEKDIWFKVA
-119 EHPELNKYLNDEL
+119 EHPELKKYLNEEL

-158 LQQQNCSH
+158 LQQQNCTH

-185 KLDLNRFKPDFA
+185 KLDLQRFKPDFA

-215 GSVTIDIAGVSAHP
+215 GAVTIEIEGVSAHP

-241 VANDIINCF
+241 IANDIINCF
-250 DSFETPEHTEGKEGY
+250 DSCETPEHTEGKEGY
-265 FWFNDIVGNQS
+265 FWFNDIIGNQS

-284 RDFDLAKYESRKA
+284 RDFDLTHYEARKT
-297 YIQKVVDLIKLKYPR
+297 YIQEVISFISRKYPR
-312 AKIEYKITDTYS
+312 AKIECQITDTYS

-340 YQSFELLDIQPKTI
+340 YQSFELLGIKPNTI

-390 LSSFLKSFEIT
+390 LSSFLKSFEVT
-401 MKIIELSAKNQ
+401 MKIIELAAKV